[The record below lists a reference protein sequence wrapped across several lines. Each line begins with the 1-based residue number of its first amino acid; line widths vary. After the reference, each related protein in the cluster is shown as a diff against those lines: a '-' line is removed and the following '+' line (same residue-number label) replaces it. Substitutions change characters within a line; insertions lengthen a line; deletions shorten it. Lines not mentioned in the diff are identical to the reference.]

1 MTKIIEKSSEII
13 KYVQDARR
21 DGAIIAFVPT
31 MGAFHEGHLS
41 LMRRARKD
49 ADKVIISVFVNPLQ
63 FSAGEDFD
71 RYPRQLDL
79 DMKLA
84 ESEQA
89 DILFVPTVAEI
100 YPKGFATYIDQQDL
114 PEKLCG
120 AFRPGHFRGVM
131 TVVAKLFNVVRP
143 DIAYFGQ
150 KDYQQALIIRRMVT
164 DLNFNI
170 LIKILPTIREEDGLA
185 MSSRNVYLGPKQR
198 KDATLIYKAL
208 KKADELIANGE
219 NSAPKVIKE
228 MAKMI
233 KKIKGVKIDYVSIV
247 NQDTLEAIREIKGKT
262 LIAVAVRVGKARLID
277 NIFIN

>member
-31 MGAFHEGHLS
+31 MG
-41 LMRRARKD
+41 
-49 ADKVIISVFVNPLQ
+49 
-63 FSAGEDFD
+63 
-71 RYPRQLDL
+71 
-79 DMKLA
+79 
-84 ESEQA
+84 
-89 DILFVPTVAEI
+89 EI

-208 KKADELIANGE
+208 KKADEIIANGD
-219 NSAPKVIKE
+219 NSAPQEIKE
-228 MAKMI
+228 MAKMR
-233 KKIKGVKIDYVSIV
+233 KQTKG
-247 NQDTLEAIREIKGKT
+247 G
-262 LIAVAVRVGKARLID
+262 
-277 NIFIN
+277 

>member
-150 KDYQQALIIRRMVT
+150 KDYQQALIIRLMVT

>member
-1 MTKIIEKSSEII
+1 MTKIIEKTSEII

-208 KKADELIANGE
+208 KKADEIIANGD
-219 NSAPKVIKE
+219 NSAPQEIKE
-228 MAKMI
+228 MAKMR
-233 KKIKGVKIDYVSIV
+233 KQTKG
-247 NQDTLEAIREIKGKT
+247 G
-262 LIAVAVRVGKARLID
+262 
-277 NIFIN
+277 